1 MSASD
6 PITELVDTILWPKLD
21 SAAAAKKAARQGAYY
36 NFMRVGIYAVSAI
49 RSLGRPT
56 ENLFRF
62 GAAAYAIESVI
73 LIVFGI
79 LIFRLS
85 RAAAVIGLLEYLV
98 NLIVSVA
105 LGLFRG
111 IVLPFWVVFAFFFV
125 NSVRGTYAYRR
136 FMLEATSSQISVK

>member
-1 MSASD
+1 MRS
-6 PITELVDTILWPKLD
+6 VQY
-21 SAAAAKKAARQGAYY
+21 AAWGDQQRI
-36 NFMRVGIYAVSAI
+36 FS
-49 RSLGRPT
+49 
-56 ENLFRF
+56 
-62 GAAAYAIESVI
+62 AAYAIESVI

-85 RAAAVIGLLEYLV
+85 RSAAVIGLLEYLV

-111 IVLPFWVVFAFFFV
+111 IVLPFWIVFALFFV